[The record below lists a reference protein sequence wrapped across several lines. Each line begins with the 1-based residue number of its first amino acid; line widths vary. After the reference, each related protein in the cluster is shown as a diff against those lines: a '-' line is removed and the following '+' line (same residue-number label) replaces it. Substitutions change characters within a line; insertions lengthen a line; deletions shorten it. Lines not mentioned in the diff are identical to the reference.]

1 MLASGTGTAGGQG
14 ARGVE
19 PTTLW
24 LKRFILSDNSV
35 SCGGGAV

>member
-1 MLASGTGTAGGQG
+1 MLAARIMAGQG